1 MPEPFRGGMARCRL
15 PTRLREDRG
24 FTLIELL
31 VVILIIGI
39 LSAIALPAFLNQR
52 TKAQDTAAK
61 TAVRNAR
68 TTLET
73 FHTDRETY
81 NTDAASLEDL
91 EPALRDA
98 PNLQVTGTDTTFS
111 VSVDSKAR
119 DGGGTYTIAL
129 DAAGNATRTCS
140 NPGRGGCRATADSQG
155 NLW

>member
-1 MPEPFRGGMARCRL
+1 MARRL
-15 PTRLREDRG
+15 LNRSRDDRG
-24 FTLIELL
+24 FTLIELM

-39 LSAIALPAFLNQR
+39 LAAIALPAFLNQR
-52 TKAQDTAAK
+52 TKAQDSTAK

-73 FHTDRETY
+73 FHTDRQSY
-81 NTDAASLEDL
+81 NTDVATVEDM

-98 PNLQVTGTDTTFS
+98 LNLAVTGTDDTFT

-119 DGGGTYTIAL
+119 DGGGTYSIEL
-129 DAAGNATRTCS
+129 DSSGDVTRSCT
-140 NPGRGGCRATADSQG
+140 NPGKGGCRQNPDSQG

>member
-1 MPEPFRGGMARCRL
+1 MARRL
-15 PTRLREDRG
+15 LNRSRDDRG
-24 FTLIELL
+24 FTLIELM

-39 LSAIALPAFLNQR
+39 LAAIALPAFLNQR
-52 TKAQDTAAK
+52 TKAQDSTAK

-73 FHTDRETY
+73 FHTDRQSY
-81 NTDAASLEDL
+81 NTDVATLEDM

-98 PNLQVTGTDTTFS
+98 LNLAVTGTDDTFT

-119 DGGGTYTIAL
+119 DGGGTYSIEL
-129 DAAGNATRTCS
+129 DSSGDVTRSCT
-140 NPGRGGCRATADSQG
+140 NPGKGGCRQNPDSQG